1 MTFAHN
7 FLLKNLLASTNNC
20 HNDTTLVHVVCVAY
34 VMKMFCASHLTA
46 VSGKILQNVSEI
58 VSKMKFALNELRL
71 YCELFIGY
79 VTIKVTTTT

>member
-1 MTFAHN
+1 
-7 FLLKNLLASTNNC
+7 
-20 HNDTTLVHVVCVAY
+20 
-34 VMKMFCASHLTA
+34 MKMFNASHLTA

-71 YCELFIGY
+71 YCDLFIGY